1 VGAKLSKHRV
11 RASHHTPRRRAS
23 GGLAA
28 APPGQL
34 RLVVV
39 SVDGMRSDFYRR
51 PDELGLKAPV
61 LRELSRVGASA
72 DAVISTCPST
82 TYPAHATL
90 VTGVSPRF
98 HGVYSHLASRDPT
111 AGPRPW
117 HWFASALRVPALWDA
132 ASAAGLRTAA
142 IGWPVSAGAALD
154 YNVPEIWD
162 PAAADPFGD
171 FTAAAKNSTAGL
183 FDELREVL
191 QPASA
196 DVTHDHVRVG
206 AALHLWERHR
216 PHLLLVHLV
225 DYDTAAHESGP
236 MSPQALA
243 ALEQSDAEIARIRAC
258 VFDDRD
264 TSLVVLSDHGFVP
277 VEKEVAPQVAL
288 ADVGLFGRS
297 GDGNLKLKHLGA
309 IHAGGSFAMYWL
321 EPPANGERMALWK
334 AVERLKETKAVA
346 HVLGHTDLWRLGA
359 DPDAALI
366 LDAAPG
372 FLFSDR
378 SEGQVVRP
386 TPRPQGTHGHLPS
399 RAGLEASF
407 IAVGPGI
414 KAGKNLGRFPI
425 TRVGPTLARLLGL
438 SPRTLASSEKAVDF
452 E

>member
-1 VGAKLSKHRV
+1 
-11 RASHHTPRRRAS
+11 
-23 GGLAA
+23 
-28 APPGQL
+28 
-34 RLVVV
+34 
-39 SVDGMRSDFYRR
+39 
-51 PDELGLKAPV
+51 
-61 LRELSRVGASA
+61 
-72 DAVISTCPST
+72 
-82 TYPAHATL
+82 
-90 VTGVSPRF
+90 
-98 HGVYSHLASRDPT
+98 
-111 AGPRPW
+111 
-117 HWFASALRVPALWDA
+117 
-132 ASAAGLRTAA
+132 
-142 IGWPVSAGAALD
+142 
-154 YNVPEIWD
+154 
-162 PAAADPFGD
+162 
-171 FTAAAKNSTAGL
+171 
-183 FDELREVL
+183 
-191 QPASA
+191 PASA

-258 VFDDRD
+258 VFGDRE
-264 TSLVVLSDHGFVP
+264 TCLVVFSD
-277 VEKEVAPQVAL
+277 
-288 ADVGLFGRS
+288 
-297 GDGNLKLKHLGA
+297 
-309 IHAGGSFAMYWL
+309 
-321 EPPANGERMALWK
+321 
-334 AVERLKETKAVA
+334 

-425 TRVGPTLARLLGL
+425 TRVG
-438 SPRTLASSEKAVDF
+438 
-452 E
+452 